1 MNTSTDTVLVGRR
14 HAGREDG
21 GGMQPLERTQAT
33 RRIGTW
39 ALQAVVAAVFF
50 AAGMAKLAG
59 VPFEVQS
66 FAQIGLGQ
74 WFRIVTGIVQIVGA
88 FALVYPGLASIGSLW
103 LGFNMVCAVV
113 VCLAVLHTNPAPA
126 IILTLLNA
134 LIVYLRRDELAP
146 LAGTL
151 LGRR

>member
-1 MNTSTDTVLVGRR
+1 MSVTSIDTGLVSRR
-14 HAGREDG
+14 
-21 GGMQPLERTQAT
+21 T

-74 WFRIVTGIVQIVGA
+74 WFRIVTGMVQIVGA

-103 LGFNMVCAVV
+103 LGFNMFGAVV

-126 IILTLLNA
+126 ITLALLNA
-134 LIVYLRRDELAP
+134 LIVYLRRDELAS